1 MTRLGVIFTADRPS
15 EALPAMEIATLAR
28 LHPGRWLPGSD
39 TASPGWMEQIGA
51 LPDKPG
57 RALERLR
64 GASDACSPGSA
75 SARRATPDAYER
87 GYTRS
92 STERFD

>member
-1 MTRLGVIFTADRPS
+1 VTRLGVIFTADRPS

-28 LHPGRWLPGSD
+28 LHPGRVSTTGD
-39 TASPGWMEQIGA
+39 
-51 LPDKPG
+51 
-57 RALERLR
+57 
-64 GASDACSPGSA
+64 
-75 SARRATPDAYER
+75 PDAYER